1 MSFATHNSSVLVNST
16 AMDLFLE
23 NISSVCQ
30 KAKINGSMFTG
41 TQEDKVTY
49 TQLSQLWHNLFVYEI
64 RDCLLM
70 LSDVSL
76 MLTALFPPKK
86 TSTNSLLTN

>member
-1 MSFATHNSSVLVNST
+1 MSFATYKSSVLVNTT

-49 TQLSQLWHNLFVYEI
+49 LYTTYTT
-64 RDCLLM
+64 CLYM
-70 LSDVSL
+70 R
-76 MLTALFPPKK
+76 
-86 TSTNSLLTN
+86 

>member
-1 MSFATHNSSVLVNST
+1 MSFATHNSSVLVNTT

-49 TQLSQLWHNLFVYEI
+49 LYTNLYNLFVHEI

-76 MLTALFPPKK
+76 MLTALFPPPK
-86 TSTNSLLTN
+86 LVYLY

>member
-49 TQLSQLWHNLFVYEI
+49 TQLTQLWHNLFAYEI
-64 RDCLLM
+64 RDCLLLM

-86 TSTNSLLTN
+86 LVLILF